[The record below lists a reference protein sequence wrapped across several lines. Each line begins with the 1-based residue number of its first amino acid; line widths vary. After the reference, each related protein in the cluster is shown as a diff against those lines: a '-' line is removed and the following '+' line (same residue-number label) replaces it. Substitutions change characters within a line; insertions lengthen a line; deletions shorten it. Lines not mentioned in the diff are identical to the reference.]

1 MCHQTGQILPFWYFP
16 PTSIYA
22 ILSTMNATI
31 AIDIGASRMRAAS
44 YTSKSTEPILYNQI
58 ATKSEGIPIEDRLV
72 TLIESIWPEDYQI
85 QSIAAACPGPMDPI
99 NGIIVSPP
107 NIPEWRYFPLQE
119 FLETTFSIPIAL
131 NNDAN
136 LAAYGE
142 WYFGAGKGCS
152 DLIYLTI
159 STGIGAGIILDNK
172 LFVGPGGY
180 GAEIGHTTIDI
191 NGPVCSCGQT
201 GHLEAIASGPSIVRW
216 VKSQL
221 ADESLKEHFPD
232 GELNAKLVSDAAEN
246 GNQLALAA
254 YERAGK
260 YIGLAIAD
268 LLHIF
273 NVPRI
278 IIGGGVSRAGD
289 ILFDPIR
296 NSVKEYVISDVFLE
310 KLEILPAAL
319 GDNSGLM
326 GALVLSREITSGK

>member
-1 MCHQTGQILPFWYFP
+1 
-16 PTSIYA
+16 
-22 ILSTMNATI
+22 
-31 AIDIGASRMRAAS
+31 MRAAS
-44 YTSKSTEPILYNQI
+44 YTTKSTEPILYNQI
-58 ATKSEGIPIEDRLV
+58 ATRSEGIPIEDRLIN
-72 TLIESIWPEDYQI
+72 LIESVWPEDYQI

-99 NGIIVSPP
+99 NGIIVAPP

-119 FLETTFSIPIAL
+119 FLQNKYSVPVAL

-142 WYFGAGKGCS
+142 WYFGSGKGCS

-159 STGIGAGIILDNK
+159 STGVGSGIILDNK
-172 LFVGPGGY
+172 IFVGPGGY
-180 GAEIGHTTIDI
+180 GAEIGHTTIDFQ
-191 NGPVCSCGQT
+191 GPDCSCGQT

-216 VKSQL
+216 VKSKL
-221 ADESLKEHFPD
+221 EDESLKEHFPE
-232 GELNAKLVSDAAEN
+232 GELTAKLVSDAAEN
-246 GNQLALAA
+246 GNELALAA

-268 LLHIF
+268 MLHIF

-296 NSVKEYVISDVFLE
+296 KSVTEYVISEIYLE
-310 KLEILPAAL
+310 DLEILPAKL
-319 GDNSGLM
+319 GDDSGLM
-326 GALVLSREITSGK
+326 GALVLSRQISDN

>member
-1 MCHQTGQILPFWYFP
+1 M
-16 PTSIYA
+16 S
-22 ILSTMNATI
+22 ATI

-44 YTSKSTEPILYNQI
+44 YTLNSAEPIHYNQI
-58 ATKSEGIPIEDRLV
+58 ETRSEGIPIQDRLV
-72 TLIESIWPEDYQI
+72 TLIESVWPDNYQI
-85 QSIAAACPGPMDPI
+85 LSIGAACPGPMDPI
-99 NGIIVSPP
+99 NGIIVEPP
-107 NIPEWRYFPLQE
+107 NIPEWKYFPLQE
-119 FLETTFSIPIAL
+119 FLQTTFSVPIAL

-159 STGIGAGIILDNK
+159 STGIGAGIILDNQ
-172 LFVGPGGY
+172 LFIGPSGF
-180 GAEIGHTTIDI
+180 GAEIGHTTLDFH
-191 NGPVCSCGQT
+191 GPVCSCGQL

-221 ADESLKEHFPD
+221 ADESIKVHFPE
-232 GELNAKLVSDAAEN
+232 GELTAKLISDAAEN
-246 GNQLALAA
+246 GSELAIAA

-278 IIGGGVSRAGD
+278 IIGGGVSLAGD
-289 ILFDPIR
+289 LLFDPIHK
-296 NSVKEYVISDVFLE
+296 SISAHVISDVYLE
-310 KLEILPAAL
+310 NLQVLPAAL
-319 GDNSGLM
+319 GDNSGIM
-326 GALVLSREITSGK
+326 GALVLSREIAVE

>member
-1 MCHQTGQILPFWYFP
+1 
-16 PTSIYA
+16 
-22 ILSTMNATI
+22 MNATI

-44 YTSKSTEPILYNQI
+44 YTIKSTEPIHYNQI
-58 ATKSEGIPIEDRLV
+58 ATRSEGIPIEDRLV
-72 TLIESIWPEDYQI
+72 NLIESVWPEDYQI

-99 NGIIVSPP
+99 NGIIVAPP

-119 FLETTFSIPIAL
+119 FLQKTYSVPVAL

-142 WYFGAGKGCS
+142 WFFGSGKGCS

-159 STGIGAGIILDNK
+159 STGIGGGIILNNK

-180 GAEIGHTTIDI
+180 GAEIGHTTIDFQ
-191 NGPVCSCGQT
+191 GAECSCGQS
-201 GHLEAIASGPSIVRW
+201 GHLEAFASGPSIVRW
-216 VKSQL
+216 VKSKL
-221 ADESLKEHFPD
+221 EDESLKEHFPE
-232 GELNAKLVSDAAEN
+232 GELTAKLVSDAAEN
-246 GNQLALAA
+246 GNELALAA

-289 ILFDPIR
+289 ILFDHIR
-296 NSVKEYVISDVFLE
+296 KSVSEYVISEVYLE
-310 KLEILPAAL
+310 NLEILPAKL
-319 GDNSGLM
+319 GDDSGLM
-326 GALVLSREITSGK
+326 GALVLSREISDN